1 MANDIRGEV
10 GFDALGQSYTLK
22 FGNGAVRHI
31 ENETGM
37 PFAQVGAALAD
48 PEKATITVL
57 TVAFQGALRRH
68 HPGLCL
74 DDVDD
79 IIDAIGSEKAGK
91 LLGEAVALT
100 YPPAPKGDA
109 KGNPRKATG
118 RSTGSR

>member
-1 MANDIRGEV
+1 MTNDIRGEV

-37 PFAQVGAALAD
+37 SFAQVGAVLSD
-48 PEKATITVL
+48 PAKATMTVL
-57 TVAFQGALRRH
+57 TVAFHGALRRH
-68 HPGLCL
+68 HPDLSI

-79 IIDAIGSEKAGK
+79 ILDDLGPEKAGK
-91 LLGEAVALT
+91 LLGDAVALT
-100 YPPAPKGDA
+100 YPPAPKGGA
-109 KGNPRKATG
+109 KSNPRKATA

>member
-37 PFAQVGAALAD
+37 TFAQVGVALAD
-48 PEKATITVL
+48 PEKATLTVL
-57 TVAFQGALRRH
+57 TVAFHGALRRH
-68 HPGLCL
+68 HPELSL

-79 IIDAIGSEKAGK
+79 IIDALGSERAGK
-91 LLGEAVALT
+91 LLAEAVVLA
-100 YPPAPKGDA
+100 YPPAPKGGV
-109 KGNPRKATG
+109 KGNPQRATAGSTG
-118 RSTGSR
+118 RR